1 MKHKRRRS
9 DRIKIKEMPA
19 AMLAKTVKAL
29 DLPADILSGMAHL
42 ELSGNREAVVDGCRG
57 VLEYDE
63 NVIRL
68 TTGKLTIRFTGRGL
82 ELRNLKRASVIIQG
96 YFTSIEFSQ

>member
-1 MKHKRRRS
+1 MAHHTKKERRRAV
-9 DRIKIKEMPA
+9 A
-19 AMLAKTVKAL
+19 ARAPLLAKAARAL
-29 DLPADILSGMAHL
+29 ELPADITTGAAHL

-68 TTGKLTIRFTGRGL
+68 NTGAVAVRFCGRGL
-82 ELRNLKRASVIIQG
+82 SIRSLTRDSAVVEG
-96 YFTSIEFSQ
+96 YITSIEFIE